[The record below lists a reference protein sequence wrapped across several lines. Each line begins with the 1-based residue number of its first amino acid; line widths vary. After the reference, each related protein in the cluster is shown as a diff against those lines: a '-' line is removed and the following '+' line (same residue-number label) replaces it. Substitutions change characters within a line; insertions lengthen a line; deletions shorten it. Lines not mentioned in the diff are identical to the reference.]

1 MKKALFFAISLVFV
15 LVTSCDKIDAPYG
28 NTPVSPVP
36 GDTEVVMRKIL
47 IEDFTGQTCGN
58 CPRAAESLTLVHN
71 LYGDKMVAIA
81 VHAGFF
87 ADPAGTHYPNDYRT
101 ATGNELDQYF
111 GNSAA
116 GLPNG
121 LINRKEFD
129 GQSIVQH
136 TAWASKATELL
147 ALPVEAF
154 MWITPSYSATNRN
167 LSVSVRTKI
176 LQNIDEGVSLVLYL
190 TEDSVLSSQ
199 KDYDLP
205 SPSLIEVYTH
215 RHMLRGSINGT
226 WGAVLSPASVY
237 AIGEEFITTG
247 SYTIPAEWNSDH
259 VGVVAV
265 LYRTATKEVIQAED
279 QEITE

>member
-1 MKKALFFAISLVFV
+1 
-15 LVTSCDKIDAPYG
+15 
-28 NTPVSPVP
+28 
-36 GDTEVVMRKIL
+36 
-47 IEDFTGQTCGN
+47 
-58 CPRAAESLTLVHN
+58 
-71 LYGDKMVAIA
+71 
-81 VHAGFF
+81 
-87 ADPAGTHYPNDYRT
+87 
-101 ATGNELDQYF
+101 
-111 GNSAA
+111 
-116 GLPNG
+116 
-121 LINRKEFD
+121 
-129 GQSIVQH
+129 
-136 TAWASKATELL
+136 
-147 ALPVEAF
+147 

-265 LYRTATKEVIQAED
+265 LYRTTTKEVIQAED